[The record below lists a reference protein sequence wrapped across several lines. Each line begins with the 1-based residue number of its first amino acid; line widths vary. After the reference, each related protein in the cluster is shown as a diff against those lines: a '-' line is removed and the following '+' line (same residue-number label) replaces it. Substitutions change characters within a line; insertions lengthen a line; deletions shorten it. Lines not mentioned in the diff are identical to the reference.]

1 MNKLFYNSAMI
12 FFIAALTGCTTMNEQ
27 TGEREANRTATGAI
41 IGGAA
46 GGILGKIIGDNTKSA
61 VIGAGVGAIA
71 GAGVGAYMDKQ
82 EKDLRDDL
90 EGTGVD
96 VIREGDNIQL
106 QMPSAITF
114 DTGQSVIKP
123 DFRPVLDDISNTL
136 SQYESTIVN
145 IAGHTDNVGTDSS
158 NQTLSVNRASSVRAY
173 MSSRGV
179 IPQRI
184 LTAGYGESMPIADNS
199 TESGRQENRRV
210 EITLQPLTQD

>member
-1 MNKLFYNSAMI
+1 MTRLIHNLALI
-12 FFIAALTGCTTMNEQ
+12 FFIVALTGCTTMNQE
-27 TGEREANRTATGAI
+27 TGQRDPNRTGTGAI
-41 IGGAA
+41 IGAAA

-123 DFRPVLDDISNTL
+123 AFRPILDDISNTL
-136 SQYESTIVN
+136 SQYESTIIN

-158 NQTLSVNRASSVRAY
+158 NQQLSVNRASSVRAY
-173 MSSRGV
+173 MSSHGV
-179 IPQRI
+179 IPERI
-184 LTAGYGESMPIADNS
+184 LTAGYGETMPIADNT
-199 TESGRQENRRV
+199 TESGRQQNRRV